1 MDPTIR
7 PLSAHIQTATHVNNS
22 LWRFRAFLMI
32 LAIAFGL
39 PIAAGLVGTLLPAF
53 GYLPAVGGRSL
64 SLEPWRELV
73 GYPGFTS
80 ALRLTLTTGFVATG
94 SALILGAGFC
104 ATVHGRIR
112 LGAAE
117 AMLAPLL
124 AAPHSAIAIGLAFV
138 LAPSGWLVRLATPW
152 LTGWS
157 TPPDV
162 ASVGDAYGIAL
173 VVGLLVK
180 EVPYLLL
187 VILGALNQIPVES
200 HVRAARALGYGRGV
214 AWLKIIFPQVYAQI
228 RLPVY
233 VVLAYSL
240 SVVDMALILGP
251 GNPSTLSVLA
261 LRWFTAA
268 DVALYLPA
276 AAAATLQFI
285 IMAIAIS
292 LWRLGERASTAL
304 GRRWIRRGGRGLPS
318 EPGLKAAS
326 VIVIIIFALGCAAL
340 LAMALWSIAW
350 SWRFPDALPTQFTL
364 GNWSQLTRGL
374 AWPLANTLKLALLTS
389 TIGLAAAIAWFE
401 GDDRHGRTLTPAAMR
416 FVYIPLL
423 APQIAFMF
431 GVQAPLVWLGLDGTV
446 SAVAWAHLLFVFPYM
461 LLALAD
467 PWRAL
472 DPRFARS
479 AASLGASPKRILFAV
494 KLPMLLGPILI
505 AFAIGFAVSF
515 AQYVPTL
522 FAGAGRTPTLTT
534 EAITLA
540 SGGDRRV
547 VGVYAFLQSI
557 LPFLVYSAALAAP
570 ALVYRDRKAMLGRA

>member
-7 PLSAHIQTATHVNNS
+7 PLNARIQTRAHFENS
-22 LWRFRAFLMI
+22 LWGFRAFLTI
-32 LAIAFGL
+32 LALAFGL

-64 SLEPWRELV
+64 SLEPWRELI

-94 SALILGAGFC
+94 SALILATGFC

-112 LGAAE
+112 FGAAE

-162 ASVGDAYGIAL
+162 ATVGDPYGIAL
-173 VVGLLVK
+173 VIGLLIK

-214 AWLKIIFPQVYAQI
+214 AWMKIIFPQVYAQI

-251 GNPSTLSVLA
+251 SNPTMLAVLA

-276 AAAATLQFI
+276 AAAATLQFVI
-285 IMAIAIS
+285 VAVAIYA
-292 LWRLGERASTAL
+292 WRIGERISVVL
-304 GRRWIRRGGRGLPS
+304 GCHWIERGARGLPS

-326 VIVIIIFALGCAAL
+326 VLVIVLFALGGAAL
-340 LAMALWSIAW
+340 LAMALWSFAW
-350 SWRFPDALPTQFTL
+350 SWRFPAALPTQFTL
-364 GNWSQLTRGL
+364 ANWSRLTLGL
-374 AWPLANTLKLALLTS
+374 AWPLVNTLKLALLTS
-389 TIGLAAAIAWFE
+389 TIGLAIAIAWFE

-416 FVYIPLL
+416 FVYLPLL

-446 SAVAWAHLLFVFPYM
+446 FAVAWAQLLFVFPYM

-472 DPRFARS
+472 DSRLARS
-479 AASLGASPKRILFAV
+479 AASLGASPARILLAV

-505 AFAIGFAVSF
+505 AFAIGFAVSL

-534 EAITLA
+534 EAIALA

-557 LPFLVYSAALAAP
+557 LPLLVYGAALAAP
-570 ALVYRDRKAMLGRA
+570 ALVYRDRRTMLGRA